1 MDITEEAKQELR
13 RIIDKRDLDKD
24 KRFRL
29 TTPPVWEGE
38 GDFGIVIDVERER
51 DLVVEHEGVEILRID
66 PETAEHLSKAVMD
79 FKESRFTLDVY

>member
-13 RIIDKRDLDKD
+13 RIIGKYDLGKD

-29 TTPPVWEGE
+29 ATPPVWEGE

-51 DLVVEHEGVEILRID
+51 DQVIEHEGVELLRLD
-66 PETAEHLSKAVMD
+66 PETAEHLSK
-79 FKESRFTLDVY
+79 S

>member
-13 RIIDKRDLDKD
+13 RIIGKYDLGKD

-29 TTPPVWEGE
+29 ATPPVWEGE

-51 DLVVEHEGVEILRID
+51 DQVIENSSDLTQKLRNI
-66 PETAEHLSKAVMD
+66 
-79 FKESRFTLDVY
+79 FQNRRWTLRNPVSPWMYIN